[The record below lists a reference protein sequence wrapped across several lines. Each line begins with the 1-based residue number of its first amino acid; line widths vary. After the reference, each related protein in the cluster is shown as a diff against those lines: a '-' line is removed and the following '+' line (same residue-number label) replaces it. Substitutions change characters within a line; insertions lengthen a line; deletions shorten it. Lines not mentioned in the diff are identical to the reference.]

1 MVVSNLL
8 DPVLRPLLNLHIF
21 WVVAILS
28 TGISL
33 IITIVYKLMTDQNL
47 MKQLKDEMK
56 ELQNEMKELRNN
68 PEQMMEVQRKAM
80 QTNSKYMMQSMKS
93 TLITFIPI
101 ILIFGWMNANIAYEP
116 LTPNIEFTLD
126 AAFNNAHGKI
136 KLEAPNGITVLGN
149 DTQEI
154 VNNKATWILKGDEGE
169 YTLNLTANHVRENKD
184 LLITNE
190 QAYKEP
196 LKTFRNSILKLKTI
210 QINHD
215 PKTVLPMD
223 VNLLGYRGGWLGT
236 YIIISILTSMLLRKL
251 LKVY

>member
-1 MVVSNLL
+1 MVTTNLL
-8 DPVLRPLLNLHIF
+8 DPILGPLLNLNIF
-21 WVVAILS
+21 FVIAILA
-28 TGISL
+28 TAISL
-33 IITIVYKLMTDQNL
+33 IITVVYKLMTDQNL

-68 PEQMMEVQRKAM
+68 PEKMMEVQRRAM

-116 LTPNIEFTLD
+116 LTPNVEFTID
-126 AAFNNAHGKI
+126 AAFNNAHGEM
-136 KLEAPNGITVLGN
+136 KLEAPEGLKILGN
-149 DTQEI
+149 STQEI
-154 VNNKATWILKGDEGE
+154 MNNKATWILKGDEGD
-169 YTLNLTANHVRENKD
+169 YTINLTANHVKETKN
-184 LLITNE
+184 LLITEE
-190 QAYKEP
+190 QKYYEP
-196 LKTFRNSILKLKTI
+196 LKTFRNSILKLKTL
-210 QINHD
+210 QVNHD

-223 VNLLGYRGGWLGT
+223 INLLGYRGGWLGT